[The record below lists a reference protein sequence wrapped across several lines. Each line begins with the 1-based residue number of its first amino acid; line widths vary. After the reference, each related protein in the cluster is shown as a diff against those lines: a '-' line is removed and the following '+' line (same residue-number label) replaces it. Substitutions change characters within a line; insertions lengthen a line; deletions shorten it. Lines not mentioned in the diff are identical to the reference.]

1 MLRNNSLEQ
10 TSETT
15 FQKRFKQD
23 AHNALL
29 AGRGDIT
36 PKRIAEIL
44 EILND
49 GQWHLLAEIRK
60 RMKLTDG
67 QIKQVADFL
76 REYNFV
82 TIDDANSKAKLNED
96 VRKFLS
102 QSATQ

>member
-1 MLRNNSLEQ
+1 MV
-10 TSETT
+10 
-15 FQKRFKQD
+15 
-23 AHNALL
+23 
-29 AGRGDIT
+29 GRGDIT

-49 GQWHLLAEIRK
+49 GQWHLLAEIKK

-82 TIDDANSKAKLNED
+82 TIDDANSKVKINED

>member
-29 AGRGDIT
+29 ASRRDIT